1 MKDLRWFEILLCK
14 WQPLPFMVRAENK
27 HEAVKKTV
35 LWAADVYPGLFY
47 SDDTHSMQLI
57 DDGFPLVAE
66 VSEWN

>member
-1 MKDLRWFEILLCK
+1 
-14 WQPLPFMVRAENK
+14 
-27 HEAVKKTV
+27 
-35 LWAADVYPGLFY
+35 VYPGLFY